1 MAYFLFK
8 FLHIVAA
15 IIAIGSIFTLSLLNF
30 RLVQDG
36 NRAGLAAFTSQ
47 SEFLGK
53 AVVRPSVILTLI
65 TGIVLSSFIGFGW
78 PFWVIWGLAVILITG
93 FLGGNVAA
101 KIGARLTEAA
111 AGDSDDSQLQAL
123 QRRLAVINTIILLL
137 LFSAVWAM
145 VFKPVL

>member
-1 MAYFLFK
+1 
-8 FLHIVAA
+8 
-15 IIAIGSIFTLSLLNF
+15 
-30 RLVQDG
+30 
-36 NRAGLAAFTSQ
+36 
-47 SEFLGK
+47 
-53 AVVRPSVILTLI
+53 
-65 TGIVLSSFIGFGW
+65 
-78 PFWVIWGLAVILITG
+78 VIWGLAVILITG

-111 AGDSDDSQLQAL
+111 AGDADDFQLQAL